1 MNIIACI
8 LKWNIAWNVLYYIGM
23 LSPFTLK
30 NMNQD
35 NHSISLILVPKQTLA
50 LQVLVRLRFIG
61 KIGFP
66 G

>member
-50 LQVLVRLRFIG
+50 LQVLVR
-61 KIGFP
+61 
-66 G
+66 